1 MNEYEESY
9 NLDEMDDADKNE
21 LILRLSDDLS
31 TTNIVAI
38 GLHNAMI
45 SLSTGLLHG
54 DVLGSR
60 ARTMR
65 SIALRM
71 ALVAAASKITLQ
83 TDWAQASEDAVFDDI
98 VSRLEGD
105 Q

>member
-1 MNEYEESY
+1 MQVPQGDEVNEYEESY
-9 NLDEMDDADKNE
+9 DLDEMDDAEKNE
-21 LILRLSDDLS
+21 LILRLFDDLS

-45 SLSTGLLHG
+45 SLSTGLLQG

-71 ALVAAASKITLQ
+71 AARCRSI
-83 TDWAQASEDAVFDDI
+83 EDNTADGLGAG
-98 VSRLEGD
+98 RRGRGLR
-105 Q
+105 